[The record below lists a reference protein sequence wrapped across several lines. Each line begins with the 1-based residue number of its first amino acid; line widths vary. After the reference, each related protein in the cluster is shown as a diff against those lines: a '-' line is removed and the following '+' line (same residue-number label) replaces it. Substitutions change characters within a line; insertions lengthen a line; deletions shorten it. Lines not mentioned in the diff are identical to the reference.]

1 MAFAE
6 PVTLT
11 GRNWVVLE
19 PLKREHADELLQAAK
34 DGELW
39 NLWYTS
45 VGDPDALFSYI
56 DAALKMRDE
65 QSALPFVVRRKSDG
79 RIVGSTRYFNVDAKN
94 RRLEIGHTWYSR
106 SVQRTGINTEAK
118 LILLEHAFE
127 KLNCI
132 AVEFRTHWFNFDSRA
147 AIARLGAKQDGV
159 LRNHQVAANGTL
171 RDTVVFSII
180 ASEWPTVKAHLR
192 FLLNK
197 PRPLTTANGA

>member
-1 MAFAE
+1 MAFID

-19 PLKREHADELLQAAK
+19 PMHAGHTGELLEAAH

-39 NLWYTS
+39 DLWYTS
-45 VGDPDALFSYI
+45 IGSPDAMLDYVN
-56 DAALKMRDE
+56 DALRMRDE
-65 QSALPFVVRRKSDG
+65 RGAMPFVVRRKSDD
-79 RIVGSTRYFNVDAKN
+79 RIVGSTRYFNVDAAS

-118 LILLEHAFE
+118 LNLLGHAFE
-127 KLNCI
+127 KLDCI
-132 AVEFRTHWFNFDSRA
+132 AVEFRTHWFNFKSRE

-159 LRNHQVAANGTL
+159 LRNHQISPNGTL

-180 ASEWPTVKAHLR
+180 ASEWPTVKAHLHWR
-192 FLLNK
+192 LSK
-197 PRPLTTANGA
+197 PRPSNGA